1 MLSTDAQLA
10 QQMATQAHTSGSTAL
25 LALFAT
31 VVFALLPD
39 AEAFAYWG
47 WRPYGWGWGG
57 YRPWGYGYGGM
68 TLFSF

>member
-1 MLSTDAQLA
+1 MLGTNIKKS
-10 QQMATQAHTSGSTAL
+10 SAL

-57 YRPWGYGYGGM
+57 YRPWGYGYVGFEQFFFLD
-68 TLFSF
+68 TKKI

>member
-1 MLSTDAQLA
+1 MLGTNIKKS
-10 QQMATQAHTSGSTAL
+10 SAL

-57 YRPWGYGYGGM
+57 YRPTWGYGYGGFE
-68 TLFSF
+68 LFFFLDTKKI